1 MKKLRDFVFS
11 FLTKIEK
18 LDYFL
23 VIVLW
28 SLGALAAPFGF
39 PWIVLG
45 ILCLHAFET
54 VTIGLK
60 VGKEAGEKFLY
71 SLCMCMTFGF
81 TWWVPLRWKTEN
93 DLLDK

>member
-39 PWIVLG
+39 PWIVG
-45 ILCLHAFET
+45 N
-54 VTIGLK
+54 
-60 VGKEAGEKFLY
+60 EAGEKFLY

>member
-1 MKKLRDFVFS
+1 MKSFRNMLFS

-28 SLGALAAPFGF
+28 SVGALAAPFGF

-45 ILCLHAFET
+45 ILALHAFEF

-60 VGKEAGEKFLY
+60 VGREAGEKFLY
-71 SLCMCMTFGF
+71 TVVMCMTFGF
-81 TWWVPLRWKTEN
+81 TWWVPLRWRTEN
-93 DLLDK
+93 GLEK

>member
-1 MKKLRDFVFS
+1 MKKVRDLLFS

-28 SLGALAAPFGF
+28 SLDALAAPFGF

-45 ILCLHAFET
+45 ILALHVFET

-60 VGKEAGEKFLY
+60 VGREANENFLY

-93 DLLDK
+93 GLLK

>member
-23 VIVLW
+23 VIVL
-28 SLGALAAPFGF
+28 
-39 PWIVLG
+39 G
-45 ILCLHAFET
+45 ILALHAFET

-60 VGKEAGEKFLY
+60 VGKEGGEKFLY

-81 TWWVPLRWKTEN
+81 TWWVPLRWRTEN
-93 DLLDK
+93 GIEK